1 MHSPAG
7 RGRRPPDLRTN
18 SWLGTSDTDMDP
30 RFGRLYWQLTA
41 LLLAAH
47 FAGWAHGLPL
57 AIAISAWQAVHF
69 AAVRRTLGTLDVQV
83 RIGYLSL
90 LVPGIV
96 GPLWPIHVVQF
107 VGVNAL
113 LVVDYCLLARL
124 LVLMPWNRGQPLT
137 AELLRKA
144 LFMPP
149 APGAIH
155 RLLGLRVARDL
166 G

>member
-1 MHSPAG
+1 MNPKIK
-7 RGRRPPDLRTN
+7 
-18 SWLGTSDTDMDP
+18 
-30 RFGRLYWQLTA
+30 RLYWQLTA

-47 FAGWAHGLPL
+47 FAGWAHAMPL
-57 AIAISAWQAVHF
+57 AMALTAWQAAHV
-69 AAVRRTLGTLDVQV
+69 AWVRGTLWTLDVQV
-83 RIGYLSL
+83 RIAYLAL
-90 LVPGIV
+90 LVLGHA

-124 LVLMPWNRGQPLT
+124 LVLMPWNRVEPLT
-137 AELLRKA
+137 ARLVRQA

-149 APGAIH
+149 APEAIH
-155 RLLGLRVARDL
+155 RLLQLRAARDL

>member
-1 MHSPAG
+1 MNA
-7 RGRRPPDLRTN
+7 RLK
-18 SWLGTSDTDMDP
+18 
-30 RFGRLYWQLTA
+30 RLYWQLTA

-47 FAGWAHGLPL
+47 FAGWAHGLSL
-57 AIAISAWQAVHF
+57 AIALTAWQAAHF

-83 RIGYLSL
+83 RIGYLGL
-90 LVPGIV
+90 LVLGGV

-124 LVLMPWNRGQPLT
+124 LVLMPWNRDQPLT
-137 AELLRKA
+137 ADLLRKA

-155 RLLGLRVARDL
+155 RLLDLRVARNL